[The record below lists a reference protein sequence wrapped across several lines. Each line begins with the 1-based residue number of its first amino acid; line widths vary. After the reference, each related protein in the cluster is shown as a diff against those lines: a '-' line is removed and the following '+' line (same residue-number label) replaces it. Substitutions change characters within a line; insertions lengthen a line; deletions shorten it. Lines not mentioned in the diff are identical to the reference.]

1 MMKLSLCFGRSL
13 VLAALAMLGTACV
26 FGETAQSST
35 SSSSTSR
42 LVGDWRSS
50 TAVVLA
56 GSGPSSSRVAVD
68 QGEASQS
75 QPLSRMVLLLQ
86 SSTAQQQALATEL
99 TNLSSTGSGVYHQWL
114 TPATYASSYANST
127 ADVAQVVAWLQS
139 EGFTVAALP
148 ASRGWIEFSGTA
160 GQVEQVFQTQVHSY
174 ATASGSRLGVNS
186 AISVPSA
193 LVPVIEGLVSLDGS
207 LAAAAVTTPQ
217 ATTTTAAAL
226 AALTSASG
234 AEALSPKLELS
245 LLHLDVLQTAGV
257 TGAGQTVAIATRS
270 NINAADVAA
279 FRASFGLTA
288 NAVAVQPNGDD
299 PGLTAD
305 QAAAT
310 LEASWAGAAAPGATI
325 LLVPAATTVATDGV
339 DLSLAAIVDGQ
350 LASTV
355 AVGYSNCEANLST
368 AHQAFYQA
376 LYQQAAAEGI
386 AVVAATGDSGAAA
399 CAVAGSTTPVSSGY
413 AVNGLASTAWNTAVG
428 VASFSAAGAT
438 SSALAAWT
446 PSSQSQPA
454 YASGGGVSTAYSAPS
469 WQGSSSSGSTLRARA
484 QATAAGQ
491 STSGRFLPDVALPT
505 AEDASVNPGL
515 AFFLSSASSASS
527 ATGSTL
533 ERAGGSGASVAIF
546 AGVGALLAEEYGAQG
561 NLAARLHALASS
573 SGVYSDVT
581 EGSAALSCEASTSGC
596 SSSGQIGYT
605 AATGYD
611 LASGLGSVNA
621 QALVKAWPQ
630 TTGTTAAEVTWT
642 TVSQSISSTGSVVLD
657 VTVASN
663 DSTVTTTPTGSVVF
677 SDATT
682 GDTLDTATISSG
694 VATYTL
700 SGSSLS
706 TGTNLLYA
714 TYEGNSTF
722 ATQASSSLSVVLL
735 AASSTTLTT
744 SATTVS
750 ASRSFTLTATVASNS
765 TLTTTPTGTVE
776 FYDTTTSTT
785 LGTVTLSSGSAI
797 LTVAAGTLKTG
808 ETHSIEAI
816 YNGSTVYATSTSSA
830 VSVIS
835 SALIST
841 TTTFSVS
848 ATTVTPGT
856 SETLTATV
864 TPDSQSTSESYPTGS
879 VEFLS
884 GTTVIG
890 SCTLAEV
897 GSSDV
902 STCTASMTASSSGL
916 AGGTDTITAV
926 YLGDSYYQ
934 TSTSAATSVTVQD
947 FSITASSSNSEYLTI
962 VKGGTG
968 TDSFVLSAL
977 GGYTGTINV
986 VCTEDD
992 TADDMTCTP
1001 SAQQVTPTATI
1012 TVTVTTNS
1020 SGTTTTM
1027 LRKKAPLWSRAA
1039 GGTVLALLGFFLL
1052 PSGRKARR
1060 LIEKHTGRT
1069 VHRLLTLL
1077 LLLAGL
1083 AGAGLGCGNATTAT
1097 ASGTPLG
1104 VATFKLTAS
1113 QYVNNVTVSRSTSFA
1128 VDVVSSD

>member
-1 MMKLSLCFGRSL
+1 MMKLSLRFGRSL
-13 VLAALAMLGTACV
+13 VLATLAILGTACV

-75 QPLSRMVLLLQ
+75 QPLNRMVLLLQ

-99 TNLSSTGSGVYHQWL
+99 TNLRSSSSGVYHQWL
-114 TPATYASSYANST
+114 TPAVYASSYANSA

-139 EGFTVAALP
+139 EGFTVAMLP

-160 GQVEQVFQTQVHSY
+160 GQVEQAFGTQVHSY
-174 ATASGSRLGVNS
+174 ATANGSRLGVNS

-217 ATTTTAAAL
+217 AMTTTAAAL

-234 AEALSPKLELS
+234 AEALSPKLELP
-245 LLHLDVLQTAGV
+245 LLHLDALQAAGV
-257 TGAGQTVAIATRS
+257 TGAGQMIAVATRS

-325 LLVPAATTVATDGV
+325 LLVPAATTAATDGV
-339 DLSLAAIVDGQ
+339 DLSLAAVVDGQ

-368 AHQAFYQA
+368 AHQAFYTA

-399 CAVAGSTTPVSSGY
+399 CAVAGTTTPVSSGY

-428 VASFSAAGAT
+428 VASFSTVGAS

-446 PSSQSQPA
+446 SPSQSA
-454 YASGGGVSTAYSAPS
+454 YASGGGVSSVYAAPD
-469 WQGSSSSGSTLRARA
+469 WQSSTSSTVKARA
-484 QATAAGQ
+484 QATVAGQ
-491 STSGRFLPDVALPT
+491 STNGRFLPDVALPT
-505 AEDASVNPGL
+505 AADVSVNPGL
-515 AFFLSSASSASS
+515 AFCLSSTSSS
-527 ATGSTL
+527 TGCTL
-533 ERAGGSGASVAIF
+533 QRAGGSGASAAVF

-561 NLAARLHALASS
+561 NLASGLHALASS
-573 SGVYSDVT
+573 SGVYDDVT
-581 EGSAALSCEASTSGC
+581 EGSAVLACEASTSGC
-596 SSSGQIGYT
+596 SSGQIGYT

-630 TTGTTAAEVTWT
+630 TTGSTAATVTWT
-642 TVSQSISSTGSVVLD
+642 TASQSISSTGTLALT
-657 VTVASN
+657 VTVASG
-663 DSTVTTTPTGSVVF
+663 STSSSTTPTGSVVF
-677 SDATT
+677 SNATT
-682 GDTLDTATISSG
+682 GDTLDTATISAG
-694 VATYTL
+694 TATYTIQ
-700 SGSSLS
+700 SPASSLS
-706 TGTNLLYA
+706 LGTNLLYA
-714 TYEGNSTF
+714 TYEGDTTYT
-722 ATQASSSLSVVLL
+722 TQASSSLSVVLL

-744 SATTVS
+744 SATTSS

-765 TLTTTPTGTVE
+765 TLTTTPTGSVE
-776 FYDTTTSTT
+776 FYDTTTSTA
-785 LGTVTLSSGSAI
+785 LGTVALSSGTAV
-797 LTVAAGTLKTG
+797 LTVPAGTLKTG
-808 ETHSIEAI
+808 ETHSIDAI
-816 YNGSTVYATSTSSA
+816 YSGNTVYATSTSNA
-830 VSVIS
+830 VSVVAS
-835 SALIST
+835 TLIGT
-841 TTTFSVS
+841 TTTFTLS

-864 TPDSQSTSESYPTGS
+864 APDSQSTSESYPTGS

-897 GSSDV
+897 GSSED

-916 AGGTDTITAV
+916 AGGTDLITAI

-962 VKGGTG
+962 VKGGSG
-968 TDSFVLSAL
+968 TDSFVISAL
-977 GGYTGTINV
+977 GGYTGTLNV
-986 VCTEDD
+986 VCTEDNPQ
-992 TADDMTCTP
+992 DDMTCTP
-1001 SAQQVTPTATI
+1001 NAQQVTPTSTI
-1012 TVTVTTNS
+1012 TVTVTTNK

-1027 LRKKAPLWSRAA
+1027 LRQKAPLWSRAA
-1039 GGTVLALLGFFLL
+1039 GGTVLAMLGFFLL
-1052 PSGRKARR
+1052 PSRRKARR

-1069 VHRLLTLL
+1069 AHRLLTLL

-1113 QYVNNVTVSRSTSFA
+1113 VYVNNVTVSRSTSFA
-1128 VDVVSSD
+1128 VDVVSSN